1 MATEIHSA
9 KMSQVKGTPNVD
21 LKSDNVQTPT
31 EEITEASD
39 VDFLA
44 QSVPAD
50 PESFNVCISCD

>member
-9 KMSQVKGTPNVD
+9 KMSQVTESQTVVLEPEM
-21 LKSDNVQTPT
+21 VQTPT

-44 QSVPAD
+44 QSVAAD

>member
-1 MATEIHSA
+1 MSTEIDSA
-9 KMSQVKGTPNVD
+9 KMSQVRGSVKTAEPREV
-21 LKSDNVQTPT
+21 VQTPT

>member
-1 MATEIHSA
+1 MATEIDSA
-9 KMSQVKGTPNVD
+9 KMSQVTESQTTDFGT
-21 LKSDNVQTPT
+21 DNVQTPT

-44 QSVPAD
+44 QSVAAD

>member
-1 MATEIHSA
+1 MATEIDST
-9 KMSQVKGTPNVD
+9 KMSQVTESQTTDFGT
-21 LKSDNVQTPT
+21 DNVQTPT

-44 QSVPAD
+44 QSVAAD